1 MQSHGTGEAKRRE
14 RIDRRSW
21 CGATAEGGGAV
32 VSASGVGVRFA
43 LSCRLEVGER
53 ERGQLYVLLDGTW
66 LCAVAG
72 AQAHNS
78 VPLMSFLA
86 SNIEELIGKYMGK
99 FTRNPFYMPIFT

>member
-43 LSCRLEVGER
+43 LSCRLVGGR
-53 ERGQLYVLLDGTW
+53 ERAKAA
-66 LCAVAG
+66 LCLVGWCVAVRGCRRAG
-72 AQAHNS
+72 A
-78 VPLMSFLA
+78 
-86 SNIEELIGKYMGK
+86 
-99 FTRNPFYMPIFT
+99 